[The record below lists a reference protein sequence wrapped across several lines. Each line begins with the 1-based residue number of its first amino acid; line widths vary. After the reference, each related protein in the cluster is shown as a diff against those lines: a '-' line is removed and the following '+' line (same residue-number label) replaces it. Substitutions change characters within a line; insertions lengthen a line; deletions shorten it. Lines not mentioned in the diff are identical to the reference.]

1 MPLFGLNY
9 TLFSNSDI
17 RVYMNLPKLPRRS
30 VNGVLLLN
38 KPLGISSNQALQ
50 QVKRLFRAEKAGHT
64 GALDPLASG
73 LLPVCFGAATKF
85 SHYLLDADKRY
96 RTSIILGQQ
105 TATGDREGEIV
116 HSSDIPPLNAAQIE
130 QVLQRFRGTG
140 SQIPPMYSALKQQ
153 GKTLYQLA
161 RQGIEVERAARPIH
175 ISDLHLIDFTQD
187 TLTLDVTCSKGTYIR
202 VLGED
207 IAKALGSCGHLGSL
221 HRTATGHFELDEQLT
236 LEYLAQ
242 LDESER
248 DALLLPLYAPVA
260 HLPRL
265 QLATERVRYF
275 CQGQDSTVD
284 YAAMDPVLV
293 FHEEHC
299 LGLGRV
305 TEQARLVPIRVLNT

>member
-1 MPLFGLNY
+1 
-9 TLFSNSDI
+9 
-17 RVYMNLPKLPRRS
+17 MNPSKLPRRAL
-30 VNGVLLLN
+30 NGVFLLN
-38 KPLGISSNQALQ
+38 KPLGITSNSALQ

-73 LLPVCFGAATKF
+73 LLPICFGAATKF

-96 RTSIILGQQ
+96 RTTIILGQQ
-105 TATGDREGEIV
+105 TATGDREGEVIQQCDV
-116 HSSDIPPLNAAQIE
+116 PALHSAAIE
-130 QVLQRFRGTG
+130 QMLEQFRGSS

-161 RQGIEVERAARPIH
+161 RQGIEIERAARPIY
-175 ISDLHLIDFTQD
+175 ISDLQLINFTKD

-207 IAKALGSCGHLGSL
+207 IAKALGSCGHLGHL
-221 HRTATGHFELDEQLT
+221 HRTATGHFKLDEQLT
-236 LEYLAQ
+236 LDYLAE
-242 LDESER
+242 LDEDER
-248 DALLLPLYAPVA
+248 DALLLPLYAPVE

-265 QLATERVRYF
+265 QLAAERVRYF

-284 YAAMDPVLV
+284 YPATDPVLV
-293 FHEEHC
+293 FHGEQC

-305 TEQARLVPIRVLNT
+305 TEQARLVPVRVLNAR